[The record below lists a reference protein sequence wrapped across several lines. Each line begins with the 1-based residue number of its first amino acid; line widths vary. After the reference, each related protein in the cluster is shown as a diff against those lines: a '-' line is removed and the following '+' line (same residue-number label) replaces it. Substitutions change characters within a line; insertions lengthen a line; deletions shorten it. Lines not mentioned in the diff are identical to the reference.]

1 MARRRCRRRR
11 LLVLRLDWSRALA
24 VEAEEADVRDEE
36 IWVVARVVVAEADF
50 DDVADVSEIHLEVG
64 RVFQLIY

>member
-1 MARRRCRRRR
+1 M
-11 LLVLRLDWSRALA
+11 
-24 VEAEEADVRDEE
+24 RDEE

-50 DDVADVSEIHLEVG
+50 DDIADITEIHLEVE